1 MTEMENKMGMRHLAF
16 ALVCLLSGTAQAETL
31 RLLTEEYPPY
41 NFSEN
46 GAVKGASVEQAE
58 RVMKALDAAY
68 SLQILP
74 WARALSQTENQ
85 PWTCLFTTG
94 HDDERDK
101 RFKWVEPLL
110 VDRMVMVRK
119 AGSGVN
125 PANVEEAKRFTVGTQ
140 REDFSANYLKK
151 HNFPKIDLA
160 ADMEATGKKLVS
172 GRIDLMMTSEKTFET
187 MRDQGQPLESALVLE
202 GKLYGLACNLGLPD
216 ELIAKMQAE
225 LDALIADGTQDRIYA
240 KYGLRPNK

>member
-1 MTEMENKMGMRHLAF
+1 MKQF
-16 ALVCLLSGTAQAETL
+16 ALALFLLLSGTAHAETL

-46 GAVKGASVEQAE
+46 SAVKGASVEQAE
-58 RVMKALDAAY
+58 LMMKALDAEY
-68 SLQILP
+68 SLEILP
-74 WARALSQTENQ
+74 WARALSLTENQ

-94 HDDERDK
+94 HDEERDK

-110 VDRMVMVRK
+110 ADRMVMVRK

-125 PANVEEAKRFTVGTQ
+125 PSNIEDAKRFTVGTQ
-140 REDFSANYLKK
+140 RDDFSFNFLKK
-151 HNFPKIDLA
+151 NSFPKIDLA
-160 ADMEATGKKLVS
+160 ADMETTEKKLVS

-202 GKLYGLACNLGLPD
+202 GKLYGFACNLNLPD
-216 ELIAKMQAE
+216 EFIAKMQAE
-225 LDALIADGTQDRIYA
+225 LDTLIANGTQDRIFA
-240 KYGLRPNK
+240 KYGLRPNR